1 MKYLIVSIDTEEDMP
16 NWIPQRITT
25 VRNILALPRLQ
36 ELFNKHNITA
46 TYLVDQPVLED
57 NQSVKFFRNLVKNE
71 RCELGAHIHSW
82 NTPPFTFDEKDGKAS
97 YLSEYAK
104 EVIFE
109 KFKNFNELFI
119 RKMGFAPVSYR
130 GGRFGLNADILTT
143 LSEYGYKVDSSIA
156 PLMNFSADGGPDF
169 RDFMLFPHW
178 VQKTT
183 EGRLILE
190 LPVTIAL
197 VHPFRQSFKRL
208 YFRIPKWTKI
218 RGALHRL
225 NLARLLWLRPTTFS
239 LQEMAQLAD
248 HVLDVLKVPV
258 LNIMFHSSEV
268 CAGCS
273 PYNKTEKN
281 VDNFFDR
288 LEGIFAYLVQ
298 ERNVQSVGMAEFA
311 SICESDKGLVVFGK
325 ELPVIKI

>member
-36 ELFNKHNITA
+36 GVLNKHHITA

-57 NQSVKFFRNLVKNE
+57 NQSVIFFRNLVKNE

-82 NTPPFTFDEKDGKAS
+82 NTPPFTFDEKIGKAS
-97 YLSEYAK
+97 YLSECAK

-109 KFKNFNELFI
+109 KVINYNKLFI
-119 RKMGFAPVSYR
+119 EKMGFAPVSYR
-130 GGRFGLNADILTT
+130 GGRFGLNADILTV

-169 RDFMLFPHW
+169 RNFMLFPHW
-178 VQKTT
+178 VQTT

-197 VHPFRQSFKRL
+197 VHPFRPSFKRL

-239 LQEMAQLAD
+239 LKEMQQLAD
-248 HVLDVLKVPV
+248 YVMDILNVPV

-273 PYNKTEKN
+273 PYNKTEKD
-281 VDNFFDR
+281 VDIFLDR
-288 LEGIFAYLVQ
+288 LEGILAYLVQ
-298 ERNVQSVGMAEFA
+298 ERNVQSVGMEEFA
-311 SICESDKGLVVFGK
+311 SFCAGDKGMRVFGK
-325 ELPVIKI
+325 ELPVREI